1 MGRAHRLGAG
11 GSVVACTRRRPAPQC
26 SRSRR
31 RWMLLPSS
39 TRLPPAGGRPPP
51 QRSFLWRSPGS
62 EGAPT
67 RVSRSDSYCSTP
79 ATRPTTTGSGRRS
92 SGRPS
97 TEKTDAGWAPPCP
110 ARQITS
116 VPFSKGEEEQVTV
129 NQNWERPGGGFL
141 RILGIVYLIKIIR
154 RRLQRRLNRVD
165 DPGTT

>member
-1 MGRAHRLGAG
+1 MFVAPGGPMVLAG
-11 GSVVACTRRRPAPQC
+11 DT
-26 SRSRR
+26 
-31 RWMLLPSS
+31 
-39 TRLPPAGGRPPP
+39 
-51 QRSFLWRSPGS
+51 
-62 EGAPT
+62 
-67 RVSRSDSYCSTP
+67 
-79 ATRPTTTGSGRRS
+79 
-92 SGRPS
+92 
-97 TEKTDAGWAPPCP
+97 PPCP